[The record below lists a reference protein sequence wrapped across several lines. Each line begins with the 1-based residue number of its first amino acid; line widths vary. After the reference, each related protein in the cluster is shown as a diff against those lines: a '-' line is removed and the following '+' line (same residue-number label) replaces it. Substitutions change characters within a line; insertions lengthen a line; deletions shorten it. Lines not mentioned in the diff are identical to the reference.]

1 MLGAQGGGLHKER
14 TKRSGEAR
22 ETYMT
27 KRDSGKE
34 ILENAYKLQTPDD
47 NVAYYDEFAATYDSD
62 FAQNMGYN
70 YPRAIADIYAEISDS
85 RDVPIADVGCGTGL
99 VAEELR
105 VSQNTIDGF
114 DISPE
119 MLRVAKTKTL
129 YRALYEADLTG
140 RLDAFPNDYGA
151 VVSAGTFTHGHLG
164 PGALENL
171 LTMGRPRSLFVI
183 GINKA
188 HYKALNFGG
197 MIAELREGSKIQQ
210 AELHEIPMYSKTDH
224 EHGSDVAMV
233 LTFRTSE

>member
-1 MLGAQGGGLHKER
+1 
-14 TKRSGEAR
+14 
-22 ETYMT
+22 MT
-27 KRDSGKE
+27 KRHSGKE
-34 ILENAYKLQTPDD
+34 ILENAYKLQTPED
-47 NVAYYDEFAATYDSD
+47 NVAYYDEFATIYDID
-62 FAQNMGYN
+62 FAQDMGWD
-70 YPRAIADIYAEISDS
+70 YPRAIAGIYADIAEST
-85 RDVPIADVGCGTGL
+85 DVPIADIGCGTGL
-99 VAEELR
+99 VAAELR
-105 VSQNTIDGF
+105 VSRDTIDGF

-119 MLRVAKTKTL
+119 MLRIAKTKTL

-164 PGALENL
+164 PETLENL

-188 HYKALNFGG
+188 HYKALNFGR
-197 MIAELREGSKIQQ
+197 MIAELKEGSKIPQ

-233 LTFRTSE
+233 LTFRKSE